1 MDKLALSE
9 EKRKYFK
16 SSTDLF
22 RAVLLNSH
30 DYAVWRFQKN
40 LRKAE
45 RYKQSTRLLGKI
57 LYIFYHRRKNI
68 IGRKLGFDIP
78 EGCFGPG
85 LRIYHISPIVVNP
98 AARIGR
104 NCIVVGNLCIGN
116 VKGQAIAPQIGDN
129 CMFGW
134 GTTVIGNITIANN
147 CNIAAGAVVI
157 KSVINDNE
165 TVGGVPARK
174 IGKSEK

>member
-1 MDKLALSE
+1 MDKQTLAE
-9 EKRKYFK
+9 EKRKYFI
-16 SSTDLF
+16 SYTDLF
-22 RAVLLNSH
+22 RAAILNSH
-30 DYAVWRFQKN
+30 DFAIWRFQKN

-45 RYKQSTRLLGKI
+45 YYKQNGGLLGKV
-57 LYIFYHRRKNI
+57 LYVLYHRRKNRK
-68 IGRKLGFDIP
+68 GRKLGFDIP

-98 AARIGR
+98 AARIGK
-104 NCIVVGNLCIGN
+104 NSIVVGNLCIGN
-116 VKGQAIAPQIGDN
+116 VKGQAVAPQIGDN

-134 GTTVIGNITIANN
+134 GTTVIGDISIANN

-157 KSVINDNE
+157 KSVLSDNE

-174 IGKSEK
+174 IGLSDK